1 MLWSGGFVW
10 TVDHIPR
17 HSPAQPLHKS
27 TFPPMLSLGFCWHDT
42 MLHPAT
48 LCPCTRIDFASELA
62 AKEKYGCYQLQLDD
76 EDQVVWTHTGARS
89 SYCPVSRNLVF
100 TFQLVRKSKIRSLE
114 TWVLTRAETKK
125 PLMRVAFVLASKFQ
139 GRARKLRSSA

>member
-1 MLWSGGFVW
+1 MIWRLCVDSG
-10 TVDHIPR
+10 P
-17 HSPAQPLHKS
+17 HSETLPLRPFINRL
-27 TFPPMLSLGFCWHDT
+27 FPHAFIRFLLTWHHAASCNTMPMHSHRLSVRTGRQRKL
-42 MLHPAT
+42 
-48 LCPCTRIDFASELA
+48 R
-62 AKEKYGCYQLQLDD
+62 CYQLDD
-76 EDQVVWTHTGARS
+76 EDQVMWTHTGARS

-125 PLMRVAFVLASKFQ
+125 KPLMRVAFVLASKFQ